1 MEHKNYELT
10 EHFLDA
16 LNILLNFGNTNFII
30 RSGRISENYNLLIE
44 KLLAFSRLLL
54 SMKLKNFILHY

>member
-30 RSGRISENYNLLIE
+30 RASRISENYNLLIE
-44 KLLAFSRLLL
+44 K
-54 SMKLKNFILHY
+54 